1 MNIFLQVSGVVLA
14 NASLDIAFHDTYYV
28 VAHFHYVLSM
38 GAVFALYSAWYFWIP
53 KILGLDYS
61 IVLGKAHFWVL
72 FIGVRDKEGN
82 ALNGKDEYGDI
93 SPNNNSPYNYVLYF
107 NDIKLSKRD
116 IYSKLRSKSGVYMFI
131 NNLTNDLYV
140 GSSLNLTK
148 RMSSHF
154 YYASTE
160 KMKTIL
166 ARAMR
171 KYELHNFSLAI
182 LEFCEKDLITSIKLE
197 QKWIDHYKP
206 KYNILKIAGSSQGF
220 THKIETIVKLKEL
233 FRKANHPK
241 YGYKTSS
248 DTKKAISEGIK
259 QFYINN
265 SHTSPSLLSP
275 RGGFEGLIPIPKG
288 IGTKKGLKG
297 KLSVQYGIGGKSVY
311 CYDKNNNELIFP
323 SINAARQYFKIR
335 WTTIMKNTL

>member
-1 MNIFLQVSGVVLA
+1 
-14 NASLDIAFHDTYYV
+14 
-28 VAHFHYVLSM
+28 M

-61 IVLGKAHFWVL
+61 IVLAKAHFWVL
-72 FIGVRDKEGN
+72 FIGVRDKGGN
-82 ALNGKDEYGDI
+82 ALNGLDEYI
-93 SPNNNSPYNYVLYF
+93 SPNNNSPNNYVLYF
-107 NDIKLSKRD
+107 NDIKQSKRD

-206 KYNILKIAGSSQGF
+206 KYNILKIAGSSLGF

-233 FRKANHPK
+233 FRKENHPK
-241 YGYKTSS
+241 YGYNTSS

-265 SHTSPSLLSP
+265 SHT
-275 RGGFEGLIPIPKG
+275 
-288 IGTKKGLKG
+288 KKGLKG
-297 KLSVQYGIGGKSVY
+297 KLSAQYGIGGKFVY
-311 CYDKNNNELIFP
+311 CYDKKNNELIFP

-335 WTTIMKNTL
+335 WTTIKDTIDNNQYINIKDEYWIFQSKPRNHRHQAPALFN

>member
-1 MNIFLQVSGVVLA
+1 
-14 NASLDIAFHDTYYV
+14 
-28 VAHFHYVLSM
+28 
-38 GAVFALYSAWYFWIP
+38 
-53 KILGLDYS
+53 
-61 IVLGKAHFWVL
+61 
-72 FIGVRDKEGN
+72 
-82 ALNGKDEYGDI
+82 
-93 SPNNNSPYNYVLYF
+93 
-107 NDIKLSKRD
+107 
-116 IYSKLRSKSGVYMFI
+116 
-131 NNLTNDLYV
+131 
-140 GSSLNLTK
+140 
-148 RMSSHF
+148 
-154 YYASTE
+154 
-160 KMKTIL
+160 MKTPPIL

-233 FRKANHPK
+233 FRKENHPK

-248 DTKKAISEGIK
+248 DTKKAIFIREGIK

-265 SHTSPSLLSP
+265 SAGH
-275 RGGFEGLIPIPKG
+275 
-288 IGTKKGLKG
+288 TKKALKG
-297 KLSVQYGIGGKSVY
+297 KLSAQYGIGGKFVY

-335 WTTIMKNTL
+335 WTTIKDTIDNKQYINIKDEYWIFQSKPRNVPL

>member
-1 MNIFLQVSGVVLA
+1 M
-14 NASLDIAFHDTYYV
+14 
-28 VAHFHYVLSM
+28 
-38 GAVFALYSAWYFWIP
+38 FALYSAWYFWIP

-61 IVLGKAHFWVL
+61 IMLGKAHFWVL
-72 FIGVRDKEGN
+72 FIGVRDKGGN
-82 ALNGKDEYGDI
+82 ALNGLDEYI
-93 SPNNNSPYNYVLYF
+93 SPNNKSVPSPSKKGRGNNNSPNNYVLYF
-107 NDIKLSKRD
+107 NDIKQSKRD

-288 IGTKKGLKG
+288 IKGLKG
-297 KLSVQYGIGGKSVY
+297 KLSAQYGIGGKFVY

-335 WTTIMKNTL
+335 WTTIKDTIDNKQYINIKDEYWIFQSKPRNVPL